1 MDASDIYNNSLV
13 NKNSLDFIEFPQI
26 KWFNAYRDEH
36 LINRRSDLLEFTKDC
51 LLFKDTKPFY
61 KQISNGCKLCGAGF
75 WSCLFITGR
84 CNANCFYCPTSQN
97 HDDLPST
104 QGLNFESAAAYAEY
118 VNYFKF
124 KGVAFSGG
132 EPFLVY
138 DRVIEFIKKLRK
150 KCSPDLYIWL
160 YTNGK
165 LVDEIKLKKLA
176 SLGLNEIRFD
186 IGATNFTLDKVKMAK
201 GIIENVTIE
210 IPAIPE
216 ELERMKKLLPEMIKA
231 GVSNLNLHQ
240 LRLTKYNAPKLL
252 KRDYTYVADER
263 PIVLE
268 SEIMALELIKYAKD
282 SDLEIGINYCSFNF
296 KHRFQKAGFRSQ
308 IANGLAEDAEIINPN
323 GFVRNLKGH
332 NLNYER
338 ITVTDFD
345 NLNGLTLALG
355 HKKYSVKRDYMM
367 ANTELTAVELSDVE
381 ALISNGEKLIPK
393 DEFLY
398 KIWKMEHIENKL
410 HKF

>member
-1 MDASDIYNNSLV
+1 MEASDIYDNDLV
-13 NKNSLDFIEFPQI
+13 NRNSLDFIEFPQV
-26 KWFNAYRDEH
+26 KWFNAYRDEQ
-36 LINRRSDLLEFTKDC
+36 LVSRRSDLLEFTKDS

-61 KQISNGCKLCGAGF
+61 KQISKGCRLCGAGF
-75 WSCLFITGR
+75 WSCLFITGK
-84 CNANCFYCPTSQN
+84 CNANCFYCPTSQT

-104 QGLNFESAAAYAEY
+104 QGLSFESASAYAEY

-124 KGVAFSGG
+124 KGVGFSGG

-138 DRVIEFIKKLRK
+138 DRVIEFLKKLRR

-160 YTNGK
+160 YTNGI
-165 LVDEIKLKKLA
+165 LVDEMKLKKLA

-186 IGATNFTLDKVKMAK
+186 IGATDFSLDKVRMAK

-216 ELERMKKLLPEMIKA
+216 ELERMKRLLPEMIKA

-263 PIVLE
+263 PLVLE
-268 SEIMALELIKYAKD
+268 SEVMALELIKYATD
-282 SDLEIGINYCSFNF
+282 SHLEIGINYCSFNF

-308 IANGLAEDAEIINPN
+308 IANALAEDSEIINSN
-323 GFVRNLKGH
+323 GYVRNLDGH

-338 ITVTDFD
+338 ITVTDFENIND
-345 NLNGLTLALG
+345 LTLDLD
-355 HKKYSVKRDYMM
+355 HKKYGIKRDSIMK
-367 ANTELTAVELSDVE
+367 NTELTPTQLSDVE
-381 ALISNGEKLIPK
+381 TLISEGEEQIPK

-398 KIWKMEHIENKL
+398 NIWKIEHIENKL
-410 HKF
+410 RKF